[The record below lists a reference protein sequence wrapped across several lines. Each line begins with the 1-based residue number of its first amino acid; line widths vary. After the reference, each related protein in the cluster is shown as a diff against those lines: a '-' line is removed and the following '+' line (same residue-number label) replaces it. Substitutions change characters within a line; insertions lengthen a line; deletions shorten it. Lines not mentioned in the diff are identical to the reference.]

1 LFLSLVKESFA
12 VHGSQK
18 QNQMQITRSVVPAA
32 TLSLILAA
40 PFCVAAPE
48 QPHVTSEQV
57 TRAVQE
63 LEKLAQQKI
72 EENAVP
78 GLAIAVVFQ
87 DKVVYAK
94 GFGVRDVNTKARV
107 DADTVFQLAS
117 VSKPIGST
125 VVAELVGEGKI
136 NWDSKLNALDPT
148 FEMFDPWVTREITVR
163 DMYAHRSGLP
173 DHAGDLLEDLG
184 FTRAEILF
192 RLRYQRPDS
201 SFRSHYAYTN
211 FGMTEGAVAAA
222 KAYGQEWEAL
232 CHEKLYKPLGMTSTS
247 SRYVDF
253 VARKNKALGR
263 VLVNGKWE
271 QKFKRDPD
279 AQSPTG
285 GVSSSVNDV
294 AKWIRLQLANGK
306 FDGKQ
311 IVSEKPLAETHHPH
325 MLTGYNP
332 FTNMPTFYGLGWNVS
347 YDQQGRLRLNHSGG
361 FDLGAATFANLVP
374 AEQLGIIVLTN
385 GRPVGIAEALGT
397 IFLDIALYGK
407 PTQDWFPLY
416 KQRFADPATTGTVAG
431 FDYSKPPASPAPA
444 LKNTAYLGKYAN
456 DFFGE
461 IAVIE
466 KDGGLAIVQGPKNM
480 TFAMK
485 HYDRDTFTY
494 DTIGE
499 NAVGR
504 TGITFTIGPDGE
516 ATQVVVEN
524 LNVRGEGTF
533 KRVST
538 SERTSQSTA
547 PAPVLGNFA
556 DLIDIGAG
564 RKIYLECRGS
574 GSPTV
579 ILESGYRN
587 DADIWSAQLEAGMSP
602 VFSQVARFTRVCAY
616 DRPGTFL
623 DPDHLGR
630 STPAPMPRT
639 ASDLVSDL
647 HALLQTARVPG
658 PYVFAAHS
666 FGGIFARLYASTYPN
681 EVVGMV
687 LVDALS
693 EKARTGLTPEQW
705 KLYVDFGFTKP
716 TPGLEKYK
724 DIETLDVNAS
734 LDQMEKADAAEPL
747 RPMPLFVLTQGQ
759 PFDLSPWQPLPADF
773 PGTLNKAWHAAQDA
787 LATLAPNAKHKIATK
802 SSHYIQV
809 QEPQL
814 VIDAIKQVV
823 EAVRNPDWVWLPDQA
838 KRRML

>member
-1 LFLSLVKESFA
+1 LLLPSFRFELTSTSCEYHSMRIFRLI
-12 VHGSQK
+12 VLTS
-18 QNQMQITRSVVPAA
+18 IA
-32 TLSLILAA
+32 TLVLEISSAA
-40 PFCVAAPE
+40 PAQ
-48 QPHVTSEQV
+48 QPHVTFEQV
-57 TRAVQE
+57 THAVQE
-63 LEKLAQQKI
+63 VEKLAQEQI
-72 EENAVP
+72 DQNAVP

-94 GFGVRDVNTKARV
+94 GFGVRDVNTKAPV
-107 DADTVFQLAS
+107 NADTVFQLAS

-125 VVAELVGEGKI
+125 VVADLVGEGKI
-136 NWDSKLNALDPT
+136 TWDSKLSALDPT

-184 FTRAEILF
+184 FTRPEILF
-192 RLRYQRPDS
+192 RLRYQHPDS

-211 FGMTEGAVAAA
+211 FGMTEGAIAAV
-222 KAYGQEWEAL
+222 KPYRLEWEEA
-232 CHEKLYKPLGMTSTS
+232 CAQKLYKPLGMTSTS
-247 SRYVDF
+247 SRYADF
-253 VARKNKALGR
+253 TARQNKALGH
-263 VLVNGKWE
+263 VLVDGKWV

-311 IVSEKPLAETHHPH
+311 IVNEKPLAETHHPH

-332 FTNMPTFYGLGWNVS
+332 FTSMPTFYGLGWNVS

-361 FDLGAATFANLVP
+361 FDLGAATFVNLVP
-374 AEQLGIIVLTN
+374 AEQLGIVVLAN
-385 GRPVGIAEALGT
+385 GRPMGIPEALGT
-397 IFLDIALYGK
+397 IFSDVALYGK
-407 PTQDWFPLY
+407 PTQDWFLLY
-416 KQRFADPATTGTVAG
+416 KQLYSDPATTGTVRG
-431 FDYSKPPASPAPA
+431 FDYSKPPASSAPA
-444 LKNTAYLGKYAN
+444 LKNGAYLGKYAN
-456 DFFGE
+456 DFFGD
-461 IAVIE
+461 IAIVE
-466 KDGGLAIVQGPKNM
+466 TDGALAIMEGPKKL
-480 TFAMK
+480 TFPMK

-504 TGITFTIGPDGE
+504 SGVTFTIGPDGQ

-524 LNVRGEGTF
+524 LNAHGEGTF

-538 SERTSQSTA
+538 PERTSQSTA
-547 PAPVLGNFA
+547 PASVLGNFA
-556 DLIDIGAG
+556 GLIDIGAG
-564 RKIYLECRGS
+564 RKMHLECSGS

-587 DADIWSAQLEAGMSP
+587 DADIWSAELEPEMSP
-602 VFSQVARFTRVCAY
+602 VFSQVAKFTRVCAY

-623 DPDHLGR
+623 DADHLGR
-630 STPAPMPRT
+630 STAVPMPRT
-639 ASDLVSDL
+639 ARDLVSDL
-647 HALLQTARVPG
+647 HAMLQTAHVPG
-658 PYVFAAHS
+658 PYVLAAHS
-666 FGGIFARLYASTYPN
+666 FGGIFARLYASTYPK
-681 EVVGMV
+681 EIVGMV

-693 EKARTGLTPEQW
+693 EKVRTGLAPEQW

-734 LDQMEKADAAEPL
+734 LDQMEKAASAERL

-759 PFDLSPWQPLPADF
+759 PFDLSPWQPLPSDF
-773 PGTLNKAWHAAQDA
+773 PGALNKAWHTAQDA
-787 LATLAPNAKHKIATK
+787 LATLAPNAKHKIATR

-809 QEPQL
+809 QEPRL

-823 EAVRNPDWVWLPDQA
+823 EAVRNPSAWTTTP
-838 KRRML
+838 